1 VLDLF
6 KKNQEDPINNSISI
20 NSLKKRIDL
29 LVSDFIV
36 NYNNIINLEK
46 PEDVI
51 TEESE
56 KRKFL
61 MQTRQTSVS
70 KIRERIMS
78 LLGTN

>member
-1 VLDLF
+1 MLDLF